1 MKNNELYVF
10 FLKRLKRYK
19 KQLNQLHEQKV
30 NALSVGEERRLL
42 LEFEKMEARL
52 TELREIFDHFELT
65 PRSVK
70 EKEEQI

>member
-10 FLKRLKRYK
+10 FLKRLKRHK
-19 KQLNQLHEQKV
+19 KQLNQIHEQKI
-30 NALSVGEERRLL
+30 NALSVGEERKLL

-70 EKEEQI
+70 EKQEQL